1 MLLNFVQMDYQVNFL
16 KEKSMLHGI
25 IEGVLNVELAK
36 SYLAEIG
43 ELVRTNNVQ
52 KVLTD
57 ARDSIIS
64 MDEEKLIELSKSLND
79 WGFGSDLKR
88 AVLIRQDVRVFKQW
102 ENLNFIEGMPRLRL
116 FIEEDL
122 AMEWLNQD

>member
-1 MLLNFVQMDYQVNFL
+1 
-16 KEKSMLHGI
+16 MLHGI

-57 ARDSIIS
+57 ARDSMIS

-88 AVLIRQDVRVFKQW
+88 ALLIKQDVRVFKQW
-102 ENLNFIEGMPRLRL
+102 ENLNFIEGMPQLRL
-116 FIEEDL
+116 FVEEDL